1 MTTKRLPLF
10 AEVPASLTLV
20 RHGESE
26 GNLAAARAQDADRD
40 DIELDVRDADVD
52 LSDNGLQQAEALAQW
67 FESLAAEE
75 RPTIVLS
82 SPYRRALRTAECTV
96 GDTGIDIVVDE
107 RLRERDLGLFD
118 GLTSRGV
125 RERFSEEA
133 ERRDRLG
140 KFYYRPPQGEGWAE
154 VVIRVRSLLGDLRS
168 GFGDARIWMFSHQ
181 AVIMSFR
188 YVLEG
193 ISEQRLLELD
203 REATIGN
210 ASVTTFERRDGGLAL
225 AGFADDSVVRRSMA
239 DATREPSVGD
249 HGEEAG

>member
-10 AEVPASLTLV
+10 ADVPASLTLV
-20 RHGESE
+20 RHGESL
-26 GNLAAARAQDADRD
+26 GNVAAARAQADDLD
-40 DIELDVRDADVD
+40 DVEVDVRDADVD
-52 LSDNGLQQAEALAQW
+52 LSDNGLKQADALGEW
-67 FESLAAEE
+67 FASLTEDQ
-75 RPTIVLS
+75 RPTLVLS
-82 SPYRRALRTAECTV
+82 SPYRRALHTAERTV
-96 GDTGIDIVVDE
+96 GGTGIDIVVDE

-125 RERFSEEA
+125 RERFSDEA

-154 VVIRVRSLLGDLRS
+154 VVLRVRSLLGDLRA

-203 REATIGN
+203 RETTIEN
-210 ASVTTFERRDGGLAL
+210 ASVTTFERRAEDLDL
-225 AGFADDSVVRRSMA
+225 TGFADDTVVRRSRA
-239 DATREPSVGD
+239 EPSREPSVAD
-249 HGEEAG
+249 HERDAG